1 MSIKKPKIG
10 IQNLNVKHLTLIFN
24 FCACMGKTGLPNRK
38 EVKRQKKVNYFTGYK
53 SPKNNSFCR
62 FLNLRFGRM
71 EFPG

>member
-53 SPKNNSFCR
+53 WP
-62 FLNLRFGRM
+62 
-71 EFPG
+71 